1 MQILIQ
7 KFIYIGW
14 MTGYCLDE
22 NGIDQKSGGIG
33 PPSGQGDMTQEECLN
48 WCSQQSLAT
57 GCEWN
62 IGQMDCLAH
71 TYSVSSASGDH
82 GILCAVILPKGL
94 FLFDVKMGKSSVK
107 CAQQHIRP
115 L

>member
-1 MQILIQ
+1 MMEMLIE

-22 NGIDQKSGGIG
+22 NGIDQNSGGIE
-33 PPSGQGDMTQEECLN
+33 PPAGDMTGEECLD

-62 IGQMDCLAH
+62 IAKKDCLAH
-71 TYSVSSASGDH
+71 TYSVSSASG
-82 GILCAVILPKGL
+82 GQGMLCAVILPKGL
-94 FLFDVKMGKSSVK
+94 FL
-107 CAQQHIRP
+107 IRGSK
-115 L
+115 LV